1 MTKQEF
7 SEKMDSIYGAIR
19 KAYGYSDKAD
29 ELVDFIIDATDSYYR
44 DIEE

>member
-7 SEKMDSIYGAIR
+7 SDKMNSIYGAIR
-19 KAYGYSDKAD
+19 KAYGYSEQAD
-29 ELVDFIIDATDSYYR
+29 ELVDFIIDATDSFYR